1 MPRHA
6 RKWGQG
12 RQKTSAMPQQA
23 KTWGIAGTERA
34 IVPQREKIKKVR
46 ENMFVNY
53 EGIRKR
59 IEFLENEIKRVSLI
73 CQRKNIMSM

>member
-1 MPRHA
+1 MGARQTKNKRYATAGKNMGYSRH
-6 RKWGQG
+6 G
-12 RQKTSAMPQQA
+12 TSH
-23 KTWGIAGTERA
+23 RA
-34 IVPQREKIKKVR
+34 QREKIKKVR